1 MNPNTTSTVTPAT
14 APDGLWHH
22 LRVSIVATLV
32 LAVICCGI
40 YPAIVWGLSQ
50 ALFHDKANGSLI
62 TDKDGKVIGSRLIGQ
77 NFSDAK
83 YFHPRPSAA
92 GNGYDPTASGGSNL
106 GPTSAKLLYG
116 TTKDSSF
123 TVIAYDKSHA
133 EASTPSGRTEGKFVG
148 ITKGDAKST
157 ISVNVAGAAKTY
169 DLDKDVVITA
179 QGRTIKETTPAKDA
193 DVELK
198 FNTATPPA
206 VTAVTVIDK
215 ATEGTVKAVDTDA
228 GKITLPAEKAEDPD
242 VDFVIPATG
251 TLVIVNGKADAKPA
265 DIPVGAKVRILTA
278 TVMDYDGIAD
288 RVIHYCE
295 DNEID
300 YTSAVPIASF
310 KDADGLDDVKLIGA
324 FGAASDR
331 KITPKEPIPADAVT
345 ASGCGLDPHIS
356 VENAVAQMGR
366 VIKARGNS
374 ALTKEKLKQLIDDNT
389 DGPKLGVLG
398 DAGVNVLLLNL
409 ALDKDYPA
417 AATPV
422 PATQPTT
429 QPAVN
434 KP

>member
-1 MNPNTTSTVTPAT
+1 MENKTNIPAV

-22 LRVSIVATLV
+22 LRVSIIATLV

-40 YPAIVWGLSQ
+40 YPLIVWGLSQ

-62 TDKDGKVIGSRLIGQ
+62 SDKDGKVIGSRLIGQ
-77 NFSDAK
+77 AFSDAK

-92 GNGYDPTASGGSNL
+92 GNGYDPTSSGGSNL
-106 GPTSAKLLYG
+106 GPTSAKLLFG
-116 TTKDSSF
+116 TTKDSYF
-123 TVIAYDKSHA
+123 TVIAYDPSHA
-133 EASTPSGRTEGKFVG
+133 EAANPTGRTEGKFVG
-148 ITKGDAKST
+148 ITKSDAKST
-157 ISVNVAGAAKTY
+157 ITVSVAGAAKTY
-169 DLDKDVVITA
+169 DLDKDVTITA

-193 DVELK
+193 DLELK

-228 GKITLPAEKAEDPD
+228 GKITLPADKSGDPD

-251 TLVIVNGKADAKPA
+251 TLVVVNGKADAKPA

-295 DNEID
+295 DNDIE
-300 YTSAVPIASF
+300 YASAVLVASF
-310 KDADGLDDVKLIGA
+310 KDADGLDDVKLISA

-356 VENAVAQMGR
+356 FENAAAQMGR

-389 DGPKLGVLG
+389 DGPNLGILG
-398 DAGVNVLLLNL
+398 DAGVNVLMLNL

-417 AATPV
+417 AAAAPV
-422 PATQPTT
+422 PATQPAT
-429 QPAVN
+429 QPAAN